1 MKILFA
7 TDGSDTAQAALDFV
21 QAFPFQK
28 DSEITLITV
37 IDKDNLPRED
47 AHGLSDEQKSSLRE
61 TEQAIRDACD
71 DILAK
76 AEERLRNAD
85 CASTTL
91 VRYGHAADEIVRA
104 AEELG
109 SDLVVVGSHG
119 ATGIKRYL
127 LGGVSSTVLA
137 HAPCSV
143 LIAKGEHDHRAA
155 GGRLRMLLAYDESP
169 SAEKA
174 ADFCAN
180 LPLGDQV
187 EVVAIDVLALVTIF
201 RQDIAQRLSWHWQQQ
216 KQSAKQALERVSEKI
231 RRATPNVDTKLHESG
246 DITDEILKTAKNL
259 DSDLIVVGHKGT
271 GAIEKFLIGSVA
283 TRIGHH
289 ADCSVLAVR
298 S

>member
-28 DSEITLITV
+28 DSEITLVTV
-37 IDKDNLPRED
+37 IDKDNLPGVDTR
-47 AHGLSDEQKSSLRE
+47 GLSDEQKSSLRD
-61 TEQAIRDACD
+61 TEQALQEACDEVLEKAQKRLRDAGW
-71 DILAK
+71 
-76 AEERLRNAD
+76 
-85 CASTTL
+85 ASTTL
-91 VRYGHAADEIVRA
+91 IRHGHAAEEIVRT
-104 AEELG
+104 AEDLG

-127 LGGVSSTVLA
+127 LGGVSSTVFA

-143 LIAKGEHDHRAA
+143 LIAKGEHDHRTV
-155 GGRLRMLLAYDESP
+155 GDRLRMLLAYDESP

-174 ADFCAN
+174 ADFCAG
-180 LPLGDQV
+180 LPLGEKV
-187 EVVAIDVLALVTIF
+187 EVVAIDVLALVTLF

-216 KQSAKQALERVSEKI
+216 KQSATQALARVSEKI
-231 RRATPNVDTKLHESG
+231 RRATPNVDTKLRESG
-246 DITDEILKTAKNL
+246 DVTDEILKTAKDL